1 LKNFS
6 PFNAKNKIRR
16 RMLARDGGVCFGHQ
30 ESFEGGIPFEANY
43 LTTCLYMDVYT
54 SIVVGWDETPKS
66 KILKKETMIFVPS
79 IVETF
84 FFFFGG

>member
-1 LKNFS
+1 
-6 PFNAKNKIRR
+6 
-16 RMLARDGGVCFGHQ
+16 MLASQGWMVGFVLRHQ

-66 KILKKETMIFVPS
+66 KILKKDTMTFLPS

-84 FFFFGG
+84 FFFWVFWVKHF